1 MNRREFTRNLCGA
14 ALGAAVV
21 QAGVAQQK
29 SHDMSAMQHL
39 MPDRPEEIAML
50 IYPGM
55 TALDLIGPQQV
66 FGYVMGANVHLVA
79 KTKDVV
85 VSDTQVGIRPS
96 KTFVDCPSAIDIMVV
111 PGGGKGT
118 IALMNDDETL
128 AFLTDR
134 AKAARLITSVCSGSL
149 VLGAA
154 GLLRGYKATSHWAVR
169 DILPLLG
176 ADLVL
181 NRVVQDRNRITS
193 GGITAGIDFGLRI
206 AAQLRGEDYARAL
219 ELTLEYDPQPPFG
232 SGTPEKAPANIEKM
246 SRSMYEPLHAAARDA
261 AIAARKKW
269 ARVVIHAKPEEYGL
283 NTTEVRIGSA
293 KATMQ
298 HD

>member
-1 MNRREFTRNLCGA
+1 MNRRQFTRSLWGA
-14 ALGAAVV
+14 ALSARFVPSIT
-21 QAGVAQQK
+21 AQEK
-29 SHDMSAMQHL
+29 SHEMAGMRHP
-39 MPDRPEEIAML
+39 MPEKPEEIAML

-66 FGYVMGANVHLVA
+66 FGYVMGTNVHLVA
-79 KTKDVV
+79 KTKDMV
-85 VSDTQVGIRPS
+85 VSDTGVAIQPS
-96 KTFVDCPSAIDIMVV
+96 KTFADCPDPVDLLVV

-118 IALMNDDETL
+118 VALMSDDETL
-128 AFLTDR
+128 SFLAHRGKT
-134 AKAARLITSVCSGSL
+134 ARFVTSVCSGSL

-176 ADLVL
+176 ADLVTS
-181 NRVVQDRNRITS
+181 RVVQDRNRITA

-232 SGTPEKAPANIEKM
+232 CGSPEKAPSNIEKTA
-246 SRSMYEPLHAAARDA
+246 RTMYGPLHAAAKDA
-261 AIAARKKW
+261 ALAARNRW
-269 ARVVIHAKPEEYGL
+269 A
-283 NTTEVRIGSA
+283 
-293 KATMQ
+293 
-298 HD
+298 